1 MINRI
6 NVNSTNSNKQQYP
19 ASQPNFGDGIGQ
31 LFLSGVQ
38 LCEAEPMVNVAVA
51 DLATAIV
58 PRTIIEGQTNTY
70 AGFEAFRRESS
81 GLIINCIIP
90 SFIVLGIAKAIQGS
104 VMGGDSKMADCW
116 ANEDTIKMVTHHWD
130 NAKTDAVKDKTGK
143 IIYEQGSKE
152 AKVYNIY
159 KKMLTDMKGID
170 GDKEVDFSK
179 FDFDDSIRKLT
190 EETLNPKKKAGF
202 FSEERKAAKKAAKE
216 AQKAAEAAGK
226 EYVASD
232 ALSQILHKTRAGENI
247 KFKEFKLL
255 DKKGKA
261 IEGYFSQSLGDV
273 LNHTPKLLRE
283 LLSGKF
289 PDSKTFASKAKKLVT
304 AKSLGG
310 LAIILPLAI
319 SAQPIN
325 RWLTHKASGKS
336 GAPIYN
342 DFENSQH
349 KELSPKEKSALFRQ
363 KIVSISS
370 MVGVALLS
378 IMKMPS
384 LSMLKNITQFK
395 SIFPSM
401 DQARIISTATFSSRM
416 AASQDKNDLRE
427 ATYRDISLFCT
438 FYFLG
443 DYVAKGVATALE
455 KTKRLKDSGIKL
467 INVLDKTPADAGP
480 LKKFWYWAKHTSL
493 KSSAE
498 VYGKAAKDTKYA
510 KNMRSVCQ
518 LANLGFQLITLG
530 IIIPIACRKK
540 TEKEHAKELELQK
553 MQAQKSAKNEKVA

>member
-1 MINRI
+1 MIQKI
-6 NVNSTNSNKQQYP
+6 NVNNTNSNKQQYP
-19 ASQPNFGDGIGQ
+19 NNNPNFGDGIGQ
-31 LFLSGVQ
+31 FFLSAVQ
-38 LCEAEPMVNVAVA
+38 LCETEPMVNVAVA
-51 DLATAIV
+51 DLATAII
-58 PRTIIEGQTNTY
+58 PRTIVEGQTNTY

-81 GLIINCIIP
+81 GLIINCMIP
-90 SFIVLGIAKAIQGS
+90 GLIVFGIAKAIQGS
-104 VMGGDSKMADCW
+104 IMGSDSKMASCW
-116 ANEDTIKMVTHHWD
+116 ANEDTIKMVQHHWD
-130 NAKTDAVKDKTGK
+130 KAETVAVKDKTGK

-170 GDKEVDFSK
+170 GNKEVDFSK

-190 EETLNPKKKAGF
+190 EETLHPSKKAGY
-202 FSEERKAAKKAAKE
+202 FSEESKAARKAVKE
-216 AQKAAEAAGK
+216 AKKAAEAAGK

-232 ALSQILHKTRAGENI
+232 AFSQILHKTRAGENI

-255 DKKGKA
+255 DKNGKA

-273 LNHTPKLLRE
+273 LSHTPKLLRE

-289 PDSKTFASKAKKLVT
+289 PDSATFVSKAKKLVT

-310 LAIILPLAI
+310 LAIIIPLAI

-342 DFENSQH
+342 DFENSKH
-349 KELSPKEKSALFRQ
+349 KELSAKDKSALFRQ
-363 KIVSISS
+363 KIISVST

-378 IMKMPS
+378 IMKMPN
-384 LSMLKNITQFK
+384 LSMLKSITQFK
-395 SIFPSM
+395 GIFPSM
-401 DQARIISTATFSSRM
+401 DQTRIISTATFASRM
-416 AASQDKNDLRE
+416 AASQDRNDLRE
-427 ATYRDISLFCT
+427 ATSRDIATFCT

-455 KTKRLKDSGIKL
+455 KTQRLKDRGIKL
-467 INVLDKTPADAGP
+467 VNVLDKAPADAGI
-480 LKKFWYWAKHTSL
+480 LKKFWYWAKHSSI

-498 VYGKAAKDTKYA
+498 VYGKTAEATKYA

-530 IIIPIACRKK
+530 IIIPKAYRSK
-540 TEKEHAKELELQK
+540 TEKEHAKELK
-553 MQAQKSAKNEKVA
+553 MMEMEKKAEKNSKAA

>member
-1 MINRI
+1 MIDKI
-6 NVNSTNSNKQQYP
+6 SVKSVNTPKRQCPDKETN
-19 ASQPNFGDGIGQ
+19 FTGIGD
-31 LFLSGVQ
+31 FVLSGMQ
-38 LCEAEPMVNVAVA
+38 LCETEPMVNVAVA
-51 DLATAIV
+51 DLTTAII

-90 SFIVLGIAKAIQGS
+90 SFIVLGIAKLIQGHY
-104 VMGGDSKMADCW
+104 MGEGSKMASCW

-130 NAKTDAVKDKTGK
+130 NAKTDVVKDKTGK

-152 AKVYNIY
+152 AKIYNIY
-159 KKMLTDMKGID
+159 KTMLDDMQGID
-170 GDKEVDFSK
+170 GEKEVHFNNEK
-179 FDFDDSIRKLT
+179 FDFHESIRQLT
-190 EETLNPKKKAGF
+190 EETLHPTKKAGF
-202 FSEERKAAKKAAKE
+202 FSEERKAARKTVKEAKKAAD
-216 AQKAAEAAGK
+216 AVGK

-247 KFKEFKLL
+247 KITSQ
-255 DKKGKA
+255 GK
-261 IEGYFSQSLGDV
+261 GYFSQSLGDV

-289 PDSKTFASKAKKLVT
+289 PDSKTFASKAKKLLFT
-304 AKSLGG
+304 KSVGG

-325 RWLTHKASGKS
+325 RWLTHKASGKK

-342 DFENSQH
+342 DFEQSKH
-349 KELSPKEKSALFRQ
+349 KELDQKEKSALFRQ
-363 KIVSISS
+363 KIISVGS

-384 LSMLKNITQFK
+384 LGMLRNIGQFK

-401 DQARIISTATFSSRM
+401 DQMRLISTATFSSRM
-416 AASQDKNDLRE
+416 AASQDRNDLRE
-427 ATYRDISLFCT
+427 ATSRDIATFCT

-443 DYVAKGVATALE
+443 DYVAKAVASGLE
-455 KTKRLKDSGIKL
+455 KTKALKDRGIKL
-467 INVLDKTPADAGP
+467 INVLDKKPADANF
-480 LKKFWYWAKHTSL
+480 LKRFWYWAKHTSL

-498 VYGKAAKDTKYA
+498 VYGTLAKDTKYA

-530 IIIPIACRKK
+530 IIIPKAYRKK
-540 TEKEHAKELELQK
+540 TEKEHAKELK
-553 MQAQKSAKNEKVA
+553 MQQMEAQKR

>member
-1 MINRI
+1 MINKI
-6 NVNSTNSNKQQYP
+6 SLNNTNSNNKQQYP
-19 ASQPNFGDGIGQ
+19 NNDTNFKGVGEA
-31 LFLSGVQ
+31 FLSAVQ
-38 LCEAEPMVNVAVA
+38 LCETEPMVNVAVA
-51 DLATAIV
+51 DLTTAII

-90 SFIVLGIAKAIQGS
+90 SFIVLAIAKAIQGS
-104 VMGGDSKMADCW
+104 IMGGDSKMADCW
-116 ANEDTIKMVTHHWD
+116 ANEDTIKMVQHHWD

-159 KKMLTDMKGID
+159 KKMLADMKSID

-190 EETLNPKKKAGF
+190 EDTLNPQKKAGF
-202 FSEERKAAKKAAKE
+202 FSEERKAARKATKEAKKAAD
-216 AQKAAEAAGK
+216 AAGK

-247 KFKEFKLL
+247 KITSQ
-255 DKKGKA
+255 GK
-261 IEGYFSQSLGDV
+261 GYFSQSLGDV

-342 DFENSQH
+342 DFENAQH
-349 KELSPKEKSALFRQ
+349 QELSPKEKSALFKQ
-363 KIVSISS
+363 KLVSISS

-455 KTKRLKDSGIKL
+455 KTKQLKDRGIKL
-467 INVLDKTPADAGP
+467 VNVLDKTPADAGI

-498 VYGKAAKDTKYA
+498 VYGQAAKDTKYA

-540 TEKEHAKELELQK
+540 TEKEHAKELQMQK
-553 MQAQKSAKNEKVA
+553 MEKEATKNAKAA